1 MDEFRVLN
9 AYCTRI
15 ANCLSSS
22 ASEEADSDLNEVVSN
37 FELLVVSSDKSS
49 PATTP
54 FSGEKIPSSVLRLF
68 GASFY
73 SEKRFRC
80 LSKLCALSI
89 TRSENTDI
97 SAGWYKVRFVVWS
110 CLLNPFTASD
120 VTKEVPDL
128 VLSVLVDF
136 VHAPLT
142 SADNV
147 VERLVLL
154 WRLRRDARLR
164 RAANRAL
171 YETLN
176 RDDTSDMIELEL
188 KTCKDDTDETSPYRL
203 QLLRILS
210 EILRAPAHRYTTLYR
225 KVMDDVARYGWFV
238 PVTSDDPN
246 EGGDFCELHISVS
259 ASEFADNTQSNLIR
273 IGKRVSYLRSPDV
286 VTNDSFV
293 ELDYS
298 SEVLS
303 SMLCHVDVHIG
314 SVVMGDCCKEFH
326 IRELARRLGIASDS
340 ISRIYTDESTDVKA
354 LIGQWVCTD
363 KVGEFKFS
371 YGILSTAMRLGR
383 WLIFD
388 ENLSESIACLLYS
401 VCQLGRVIIPELN
414 EVVEASSNFHVFITA
429 RNIQSLTGSLKHLPR
444 TYVPP
449 LSESDC
455 VEIACKRW
463 SEVTPIC
470 GSLVSAFFSLRE
482 SLCKHRGFNFSD
494 LFKILHRLATSG
506 VSFDGY
512 LSSATKGVMLEA
524 FYCVVLASM
533 SCDEQR
539 NGLLGDVA
547 EHFGV
552 LPSASYDVLPLNQ
565 IKAGENTRVHMKVL
579 HQLMSCYLCNEPV
592 LLVGE
597 TGTGKTAII
606 QHFAKV
612 AGKTLKV
619 YVFSEQSEADD
630 LLGSFFPDN
639 IADVCSNIFSRA
651 LNVILRSCVVEDALL
666 CYLDHL
672 VELYR
677 QGQYARILSMLSS
690 TLTNLMGS
698 ATTEMAN
705 EATTLRVE
713 CNMRCGGDAA
723 VKHGF
728 KLSHLQQ
735 PLESLPAGVMA
746 IFEKYTSSLKSSGP
760 QLHFKFEEG
769 LLVRA
774 MREGWW
780 ILLDEVNLAPSD
792 LLQRFVGVLSNV
804 SNKFELYECENRVVD
819 IHEDFRLFACMNPP
833 TIRKGDFVTF
843 TSGKKELP
851 ANFRSHMTE
860 IFVDE
865 IDTLEDVSIVVG
877 SYVDPDDRS
886 VPSAELCHFYLKV
899 IELCRNGELEDGSF
913 KSPTF
918 TLRNLVRTL
927 HYMQHVMQRS
937 HRPLKDGRA
946 AFVEGALACFASS
959 LGSVSFSKV
968 ESLLPSLPSRTSTSF
983 EESVDYVRVEGYWIR
998 RGGEPIHRQE
1008 QFIVTPNISKNLRR
1022 LCRILSGLRVPVLL
1036 EGPTASGKTSL
1047 VQYLCSLTGHRCV
1060 RINNHEHTDLSEYL
1074 GQFVFD
1080 SVSCQL
1086 KFNYGPIITAM
1097 KEGHWAILD
1106 ELNLA
1111 PSQILEALN
1120 RILDDNREVYVP
1132 ETGETIKSHPEFMIF
1147 ATQNPANSIYGGRK
1161 QLSKAFC
1168 NRFVQL
1174 YIEGLDTA
1182 DLQQVLHQRCAIPL
1196 SRAEKIVSAFQTI
1209 QSCPMNSMAFERH
1222 SVLITLRDLIKWA
1235 NRVRS
1240 DDEGLAYYGWCVI
1253 AEKLRNP
1260 VDQETVKGILERCC
1274 LLSKPNKPKELVI
1287 NFEADKF
1294 LRSFLESSGLS
1305 TYDLCAR
1312 ERYLWF
1318 DGSTSRLVA
1327 LLLCALEHREPVL
1340 LVGETGIG
1348 KTTICQLLA
1357 KIYNRRLNILNLSK
1371 NTEASDFIGS
1381 FRPIRSLKSFHS
1393 HVGMLIDYFEDDVHC
1408 SDLEYLR
1415 EVMTTPL
1422 SQVDRSK
1429 FMEVLGRVSSLLK
1442 SDANVAPEKNADRDA
1457 KRQKMKSSTPES
1469 IRVIISQLMRSFSN
1483 QLFEWVDGPLTSSME
1498 LGEWFL
1504 ADEISLAD
1512 DAVLE
1517 KMNSV
1522 LEADSTLTIPEAG
1535 GSTLRMLRAHSDF
1548 RFLAT
1553 MNPSGDHGKRELSP
1567 ALLNRF
1573 TVIYIPTPDFENYD
1587 VIRRVLENCGGAK
1600 PDWVASSMAAVI
1612 RLYNERCPHQ
1622 KLTLRDVIKWA
1633 EFMGEVCSLD
1643 TFLQGAHVVF
1653 LDNMV
1658 AGASGVS
1665 LRDVV
1670 EIVSRYLEDV
1680 NVEGVISSF
1689 NDNTWVHKELD
1700 RLGVPPLSSIASFTL
1715 GSKSSLCMVGKIL
1728 RALKVNRP
1736 ILLEGQPGVGKS
1748 ASISALASLHGT
1760 KLVRV
1765 NLSEHTDIMDL
1776 FGSDIPRAVDGNWK
1790 FVWHNGPVIDAAIN
1804 GYWVVLDELNLASQQ
1819 VLEGL
1824 NALLD
1829 HRRET
1834 FIPELDRFVKCH
1846 ENFRLFASQNSAV
1859 DGGGRKHLPKSF
1871 LNRFTKIY
1879 FPPLDES
1886 DCCAVLEHLY
1896 TTLPAPMISRLVN
1909 VLFEIRSNNF
1919 GKGVEWNLRDCMRFC
1934 QSVEAGI
1941 PSSDFDDAFR
1951 FTFMSRLD
1959 SKDMV
1964 TAIASSIGLTETQM
1978 VPHVTQPSAW
1988 CQANKTTNEVDMHV
2002 DTSTV
2007 ATDKCCGASR
2017 SSFSYEPIWMQSQE
2031 DVCITVSMAASL
2043 NFPVL
2048 LLGPSLS
2055 GKQSVIKC
2063 VASRC
2068 EQQLTEITMLPCFDI
2083 SDLLG
2088 GFEQVGN
2095 TEGNVSSV
2103 TFRWVDSPLVESIE
2117 RGNWVLLTRIHNANP
2132 AILDRLNSLLEV
2144 GGTLT
2149 LNESGDCNRVI
2160 RPHPNFRIFMTAD
2173 SVQVGKISKAFRNRC
2188 LEVSMNYPNCVRQL
2202 PTPIPQCSFMEQL
2215 CNQISDY
2222 VASLQ
2227 PPMAEGGHEVTRD
2240 VSLKCSEVIDGARL
2254 LKSFRNYTWHD
2265 CVLRSFCSAV
2275 LGSYL
2280 TQLSS
2285 GAYNHANWLFLK
2297 HWAMIDQPLDQSLCE
2312 ASAFFSRELQVTA
2325 LKVLECCLDWCSVN
2339 QTTHEDSGLNL
2350 VTDFLERC
2358 TAFENRVKRDAT
2370 AARLDDEH
2378 TDSDKVFWFILRSS
2392 STNYNERYSM
2402 VEHKLTLTVSRSN
2415 VDTIFSICQ
2424 RSSDNAY
2431 ELQTLLHM
2439 FLFDSL
2445 RMFDVLG
2452 TSNYTNALVDYL
2464 VNTSVKGE
2472 SVLPILSKMQF
2483 LFYLLLRDG
2492 KSAPETIDY
2501 LTRKVYNELLEMK
2514 ELHATSGTAMGDVRG
2529 AVVKDDFMDYSTVLV
2544 GSPIYDEVALALELH
2559 RYGMGDVIA
2568 CQRNIVID
2576 PKANITSKS
2585 VLDFV
2590 DAYVSGAISDA
2601 ESLEEGKRPALFMRH
2616 VESPNAALYK
2626 FVIDRI
2632 RFLGCWLCHQLLMG
2646 EVDSK
2651 MLHKAHDYA
2660 LGLLNLHVQLQG
2672 DLPSSSIAVVSAILV
2687 SLRRLMSGA
2696 DPHSCVYDVML
2707 ETWSLQDIT
2716 GDDLKLDAVQY
2727 MVDLVDGSDLGVKR
2741 DDSVEAPPVESLDTI
2756 SGVMLFWDG
2765 VSKENGLPSLRD
2777 NIRRIEL
2784 LRGMLSEHMPA
2795 PQWSGL
2801 FATLYLVSPI
2811 VSKALHLDC
2820 NATNGCIKT
2829 LYASI
2834 VRDEPPQTDI
2844 IAAFK
2849 HELTTDHD
2857 ATKHNPTTDA
2867 YHSDSTVQRL
2877 SAKVVEI
2884 LSALTQAS
2892 ADKRMLL
2899 LKDLWRIC
2907 GLLLLAAMPN
2917 TSMIITELR
2926 KGLDIEYRNSLSMK
2940 LKRRLDAFV
2949 TCDTLS
2955 DGEVRSSYQF
2965 LTEKLEELAE
2975 SNDHRTFSLR
2985 FYASAENVNEGFGSL
3000 DTVAVM
3006 RRMQRDLVK
3015 FVHENLKLGGNYS
3028 VRCDHHCLSNFKRYL
3043 LRQYVLLPEI
3053 VRPLL
3058 VGLDCLAFGLPES
3071 ASDAPRVIGNV
3082 PRSLQLQRVSQ
3093 RCMQFPLN
3101 LLKRV
3106 DQGDLLSLGAHF
3118 YDSGSAYDVFCYLKC
3133 MVASV
3138 RHDLLQPPSME
3149 PLKYVM
3155 LLLSGISSRLKTE
3168 RAEGQAMRM
3177 SLLQSCMAMAQ
3188 KRADKGVYD
3197 LFPSQQEI
3205 VRAIVRDCGP
3215 LEEYESLEQ
3224 DEEEPVA
3231 ESEQTRD
3238 IRRINV
3244 LCKLLSLAVAPLET
3258 EHSEKPDAETADGD
3272 VKPEDELIMT
3282 RTTALPS
3289 QRVITQQMNASLCL
3303 AMACGTLSKDMCSS
3317 EESVFISR
3325 RLMKASEE
3333 HFGYSGDKV
3342 EGSSTSFYNTVD
3354 IPFCLK
3360 AGDILERLSERV
3372 KALLDQ
3378 FGSQQQLLDISVMLT
3393 SMNKMKIPSVTQ
3405 VLLVTLLENL
3415 VARVHKWNSISHSGI
3430 SLNDLASELESL
3442 ILEMRHRELKGWYSA
3457 IDDRVSSVRQDAY
3470 SYLVYFT
3477 EMCSDVY
3484 DSNVPLPTRVSKI
3497 VGEILQCVL
3506 AAPVAHFEP
3515 ILGMLETVVQLYRD
3529 STLPTEVVMR
3539 TVMENVLW
3547 FLMLWIPTV
3556 TSHISSLKKET
3567 RKEVSELVRRIN
3579 WSGNDYLSISA
3590 LLQKQKVHMSSVM
3603 RKFQE
3608 AIMQP
3613 FSSVYTPTPDQ
3624 WCDKVIE
3631 KSDDGLH
3638 QQLEDV
3644 PKESV
3649 DSEESRDETTES
3661 ADASESLLLD
3671 SLRSNVEY
3679 VRKNKNEISRVQI
3692 TRLTGEIGRLL
3703 GEMGYSAVSGHDIGD
3718 WIRWLDLGASMKSHG
3733 CTAAEEARGYIMRSL
3748 HIMFDLHESFR
3759 ADKDKFEYFS
3769 RNVDT
3774 NIFGYLVTMLRSAH
3788 NNIQHD
3794 VAEFERCNMTKSL
3807 GSIFSKA
3814 PVYELDS
3821 ACFEQLL
3828 SSVDDI
3834 YDTALQANDADL
3846 LSGYIADSKSPSDGA
3861 DPIANSDNPLWARVA
3876 EFRCWLEGTDEMS
3889 VHKCSTR
3896 TKSPLFVSGKWL
3908 EGVTAFCDDVEQ
3920 GAGYPAQVLP
3930 FFRRDASRIR
3940 YIVANAK
3947 PISQLPVIESVAFC
3961 AKDPNLPLACLYMAQ
3976 LIDCISRVT
3985 PPAEEGKQE
3994 SREEWNAGTGLEDG
4008 TGAKNV
4014 SDEVDP
4020 EEGMFDNFKNE
4031 TAPEHGDVQRDNP
4044 AVDVDM
4050 EFEGDVLDLENS
4062 RECSDIEEDENV
4074 GHNDEFEDLQ
4084 KQRLDADLAEDDPS
4098 PENDGEPLDIHGS
4111 STKETKDVADD
4122 PDAAPT
4128 ETAEGDNDYTSEV
4141 DKQQDAP
4148 QQQSHPADEHPEQ
4161 LEGIDETEDGDGD
4174 GEAADGQS
4182 DAGDA
4187 GDEDASGPDPGL
4199 DLGEN
4204 DLEIDGDEGGDV
4216 DRMDEDAVDDDSQE
4230 KGESMDDP
4238 MGEGEAMEEDT
4249 VSPDGPEPRGMFH
4262 RVLSP
4267 YDDIKRP
4274 LISEITCPR
4283 EARSRRDYHE
4293 TPYGVEGKSDSQIR
4307 NEDYQGTGGNSY
4319 EEDSHSG
4326 AFWGET
4332 ARTQGGSMLSFLD
4345 TIQRLDNPSGQHD
4358 NENVKARNIIESMS
4372 DGNNKSE
4379 NESMLNE
4386 LDDSSNLEGISASMD
4401 GSAAPNI
4408 DLMDVS
4414 LADRNTQ
4421 ESSPM
4426 DVCDELADQSST
4438 SDKKSGSSPPKDDA
4452 IRTDD
4457 HVDSDANDMGPDVSA
4472 VMRGTVTFDVS
4483 GTPPDLPSKAP
4494 RSSSDVNRSAA
4505 YALWHQYRDETSAI
4519 STNLCEQM
4527 RMILEPSLKSSLQ
4540 GDYKTGKRISIKK
4553 LMAFIASN
4561 YQRDKIWL
4569 RRSKPNKRDNRVV
4582 LAMDN
4587 SRSMAVS
4594 NAGNLALK
4602 SFACIYQ
4609 AMSVLEVGELSV
4621 CKFGGDVPE
4630 MLLEMDGSED
4640 PCNVVAGMTFDEES
4654 RHSHETGLPELMK
4667 YVLRYLEHQKERRKI
4682 LVIISDGKFNKE
4694 KARPWIQAV
4703 ISNQV
4708 VPLLVI
4714 LDPVTSNQRSIMQMK
4729 QVREIN
4735 GKLTVETFLSN
4746 FPFPY
4751 YAVIQNLDRLPS
4763 ILSDLL
4769 RVQSLLT
4776 FFWLENGRNKKST
4789 AFKMRFKILSF
4800 LFLICGLLA
4809 AFLPST
4815 ISTGAKSIIGGI
4827 GNAAFRATNVIN
4839 SLGSVMN
4846 IAGQTISGAG
4856 TIAHGFKRMFTDV
4869 DNGTNPI
4876 NFGGGNLGAYYNFMY
4891 PDNDDYPWACVCN
4904 GFDLEKYYRKEQPYV
4919 RCRNQEDLSF
4929 HNYQANCDP
4938 ESVSNKPF

>member
-1 MDEFRVLN
+1 MADLRVLN

-22 ASEEADSDLNEVVSN
+22 ASEEADSDINEVVSN
-37 FELLVVSSDKSS
+37 FELLAVSLDKSS
-49 PATTP
+49 PTTTP
-54 FSGEKIPSSVLRLF
+54 FNDGKIPYSVLRLF
-68 GASFY
+68 GSSFY
-73 SEKRFRC
+73 SEKRFRR
-80 LSKLCALSI
+80 LSRLCALSI
-89 TRSENTDI
+89 TRSENKDVST
-97 SAGWYKVRFVVWS
+97 GWFKLRFVVWS
-110 CLLNPFTASD
+110 CLVNPFTALD
-120 VTKEVPDL
+120 ITNEAPDL
-128 VLSVLVDF
+128 ALSVLVDF
-136 VHAPLT
+136 VHDPPAA
-142 SADNV
+142 ADHV
-147 VERLVLL
+147 LERLVLL

-171 YETLN
+171 YDVLN
-176 RDDTSDMIELEL
+176 REDTSDRIEFEL
-188 KTCKDDTDETSPYRL
+188 NSVKDDSEEISQYKL
-203 QLLRILS
+203 QLLRTLS
-210 EILRAPAHRYTTLYR
+210 AILRESAHRDTTLYR
-225 KVMDDVARYGWFV
+225 KVTADVERYHWFDS
-238 PVTSDDPN
+238 PTSDDPN
-246 EGGDFCELHISVS
+246 EPGYFCELHISVS
-259 ASEFADNTQSNLIR
+259 SSDFADNAQSNLIR
-273 IGKRVSYLRSPDV
+273 IGKRVSYLRSQEV
-286 VTNDSFV
+286 VTNESFV

-303 SMLCHVDVHIG
+303 SMLCHVDVNIG

-326 IRELARRLGIASDS
+326 IRELARRIGIKSDS

-455 VEIACKRW
+455 VEIACRRW

-470 GSLVSAFFSLRE
+470 GAVVSAFFSLRE

-512 LSSATKGVMLEA
+512 LSSATKGVILEA

-539 NGLLGDVA
+539 NALLGDIA

-552 LPSASYDVLPLNQ
+552 LPSASFEMLPLNQ

-579 HQLMSCYLCNEPV
+579 HQLMACYLCNEPV

-606 QHFAKV
+606 QHFAKL

-639 IADVCSNIFSRA
+639 IADICSNIFSRA
-651 LNVILRSCVVEDALL
+651 LNVMLRSCVVEDALL

-672 VELYR
+672 VDLYR
-677 QGQYARILSMLSS
+677 QGQYSRILSMLSS

-698 ATTEMAN
+698 ATTELAN

-713 CNMRCGGDAA
+713 CNMRCGGAAA

-735 PLESLPAGVMA
+735 PIESLPAGVMA
-746 IFEKYTSSLKSSGP
+746 IYEKYTSALKSSGP
-760 QLHFKFEEG
+760 QLQFKFEEG

-804 SNKFELYECENRVVD
+804 SKRFELYECENRVVD

-851 ANFRSHMTE
+851 ANFRGHMTE

-899 IELCRNGELEDGSF
+899 VELCRNGELEDGSF
-913 KSPTF
+913 KTPTF

-946 AFVEGALACFASS
+946 AFVEGSLACFASS
-959 LGSVSFSKV
+959 LGSASFSKV
-968 ESLLPSLPSRTSTSF
+968 ESLLPSVPSRTSTSF

-1036 EGPTASGKTSL
+1036 EGPTAAGKTSL

-1097 KEGHWAILD
+1097 KEGHWVILD

-1174 YIEGLDTA
+1174 YMEGLDTV
-1182 DLQQVLHQRCAIPL
+1182 DLQEVLHQRCAIPL
-1196 SRAEKIVSAFQTI
+1196 SRAEKIVSAFQTM

-1260 VDQETVKGILERCC
+1260 VDQETVRGILERCC
-1274 LLSKPNKPKELVI
+1274 LMSKPTKPKELVI
-1287 NFEADKF
+1287 NFETDKF

-1305 TYDLCAR
+1305 TSDLCAR

-1318 DGSTSRLVA
+1318 EGTTSRLVA

-1357 KIYNRRLNILNLSK
+1357 KVYNRRLNILNLSK

-1393 HVGMLIDYFEDDVHC
+1393 HVGMLIDYFEDDMHS

-1422 SQVDRSK
+1422 SQVDRAK
-1429 FMEVLGRVSSLLK
+1429 FVEVLGRASTLLK
-1442 SDANVAPEKNADRDA
+1442 SNADVVAEDHTDRDA
-1457 KRQKMKSSTPES
+1457 KRQKMRSSTPDN

-1498 LGEWFL
+1498 LGQWFL

-1535 GSTLRMLRAHSDF
+1535 GSTLRVLRAHNDF

-1587 VIRRVLENCGGAK
+1587 VVRRVLDNYGGMK
-1600 PDWVASSMAAVI
+1600 PDWVAGSMAAVI

-1633 EFMGEVCSLD
+1633 EFMGEECSLE

-1653 LDNMV
+1653 LDNV
-1658 AGASGVS
+1658 VPGASGVS

-1670 EIVSRYLEDV
+1670 DIVSRYLDGM
-1680 NVEGVISSF
+1680 NVESVISSF
-1689 NDNTWVHKELD
+1689 NDNNWVHKELD

-1728 RALKVNRP
+1728 RALKLNRP

-1846 ENFRLFASQNSAV
+1846 ENFRLFASQNSAI
-1859 DGGGRKHLPKSF
+1859 DGGGRKHLPRSF

-1896 TTLPAPMISRLVN
+1896 PTLPASMIERLVN
-1909 VLFEIRSNNF
+1909 VLFEIRTNSF

-1934 QSVEAGI
+1934 ESVATGV
-1941 PSSDFDDAFR
+1941 PSSSFDDAFR

-1959 SKDMV
+1959 SKEMSA
-1964 TAIASSIGLTETQM
+1964 AISSLIGLTGSQAL
-1978 VPHVTQPSAW
+1978 PHVTQPCVRYHAK
-1988 CQANKTTNEVDMHV
+1988 NTTNETEMHV
-2002 DTSTV
+2002 DTSFV
-2007 ATDKCCGASR
+2007 DAEDKRSGLDGGVGR

-2031 DVCITVSMAASL
+2031 DVCNTVSMAASL

-2055 GKQSVIKC
+2055 GKQSVVKC

-2068 EQQLTEITMLPCFDI
+2068 AQQLTEITMLPCFDI

-2188 LEVSMNYPNCVRQL
+2188 LEINMNYPSCMHQL
-2202 PTPIPQCSFMEQL
+2202 PKSVPQCPFMAQL
-2215 CNQISDY
+2215 CHQISDR
-2222 VASLQ
+2222 VSSLHSS
-2227 PPMAEGGHEVTRD
+2227 MAEGTNEVMRD
-2240 VSLKCSEVIDGARL
+2240 ISFKCSELIDGARL
-2254 LKSFRNYTWHD
+2254 LKSFRNFTWHD
-2265 CVLRSFCSAV
+2265 CVVRSFCSAV

-2280 TQLSS
+2280 AQHSS
-2285 GAYNHANWLFLK
+2285 GAYSHASWLFLK

-2312 ASAFFSRELQVTA
+2312 APTFFSLELQTTA
-2325 LKVLECCLDWCSVN
+2325 LRVLECCLDWCSAS
-2339 QTTHEDSGLNL
+2339 QTADQCSGLNL

-2358 TAFENRVKRDAT
+2358 TTFEDRVKRDGAV
-2370 AARLDDEH
+2370 ARLDSANADA
-2378 TDSDKVFWFILRSS
+2378 DSVFWFILRSS
-2392 STNYNERYSM
+2392 NSTYNERYSM
-2402 VEHKLTLTVSRSN
+2402 VEQKLMLTVSKN
-2415 VDTIFSICQ
+2415 HVDAIFSILL
-2424 RSSDNAY
+2424 RSSDNTY

-2452 TSNYTNALVDYL
+2452 TSNYTNSLVEYL
-2464 VNTSVKGE
+2464 VKTSVKGE
-2472 SVLPILSKMQF
+2472 SVLPVLSKMQF
-2483 LFYLLLRDG
+2483 LFYLLLREG
-2492 KSAPETIDY
+2492 KTAPETIDY
-2501 LTRKVYNELLEMK
+2501 FTRKMYNELLEMK
-2514 ELHATSGTAMGDVRG
+2514 ELNVNCGTAPDDVRG
-2529 AVVKDDFMDYSTVLV
+2529 AVVNHDFMDYSTELI
-2544 GSPIYDEVALALELH
+2544 GSQIYDEIALALELH
-2559 RYGMGDVIA
+2559 RYGMGDMIA

-2576 PKANITSKS
+2576 AKANITTKS
-2585 VLDFV
+2585 VLNFV
-2590 DAYVSGAISDA
+2590 DAYVSGSISDV
-2601 ESLEEGKRPALFMRH
+2601 EVTDEDDRQPMLIMRQ
-2616 VESPNAALYK
+2616 VESPNAALRK

-2632 RFLGCWLCHQLLMG
+2632 RFLGCWLCHQLLIG
-2646 EVDSK
+2646 EVDTK

-2660 LGLLNLHVQLQG
+2660 LGLLNLHVQLQS

-2687 SLRRLMSGA
+2687 SIRQLISGA

-2707 ETWSLQDIT
+2707 ETWSLQNIT
-2716 GDDLKLDAVQY
+2716 DDDLKLDAVQY
-2727 MVDLVDGSDLGVKR
+2727 MVDLVNGTDLGVKK
-2741 DDSVEAPPVESLDTI
+2741 DTSVEAPQVESLDTV

-2765 VSKENGLPSLRD
+2765 ISKENGLPSLRD

-2811 VSKALHLDC
+2811 VSKALNMDYIV
-2820 NATNGCIKT
+2820 TKECIKS

-2834 VRDEPPQTDI
+2834 VKDEPPKPDMFSAIKHAWGTDNDTS
-2844 IAAFK
+2844 K
-2849 HELTTDHD
+2849 HD
-2857 ATKHNPTTDA
+2857 PSSDA
-2867 YHSDSTVQRL
+2867 YNSDFTVRRL
-2877 SAKVVEI
+2877 SLNLVHL
-2884 LSALTQAS
+2884 LSDLTHAS
-2892 ADKRMLL
+2892 ADKRMSL
-2899 LKDLWRIC
+2899 LKDVWRIS

-2917 TSMIITELR
+2917 TSMVIAELR
-2926 KGLDIEYRNSLSMK
+2926 SGLEIEYRNDLSLK
-2940 LKRRLDAFV
+2940 LKRRLDTFV

-2955 DGEVRSSYQF
+2955 DGEIHSSYQF
-2965 LTEKLEELAE
+2965 LTEQLEALDD
-2975 SNDHRTFSLR
+2975 SSDRPRFSLR
-2985 FYASAENVNEGFGSL
+2985 YYSSAENVNDSFGSA
-3000 DTVAVM
+3000 DIVALM
-3006 RRMQRDLVK
+3006 RRLQRDLVK
-3015 FVHENLKLGGNYS
+3015 FVHENLKLGEDYS
-3028 VRCDHHCLSNFKRYL
+3028 VHCDRHCLSNFKRYL

-3053 VRPLL
+3053 IRPLL
-3058 VGLDCLAFGLPES
+3058 VGLDCLAFGLPDN
-3071 ASDAPRVIGNV
+3071 ASDASRFIGNI

-3093 RCMQFPLN
+3093 RCLQFPLN

-3118 YDSGSAYDVFCYLKC
+3118 YDAGGAYDVYCYLKC
-3133 MVASV
+3133 MVSSV
-3138 RHDLLQPPSME
+3138 RNDMLKPPSME

-3177 SLLQSCMAMAQ
+3177 SLLQSCIAMAQ

-3224 DEEEPVA
+3224 EEEEPVA

-3238 IRRINV
+3238 IRRITV
-3244 LCKLLSLAVAPLET
+3244 LCKLLSQALAPLKDE
-3258 EHSEKPDAETADGD
+3258 ESEKSNVETADAD
-3272 VKPEDELIMT
+3272 MKPENDQIAT
-3282 RTTALPS
+3282 PTTPLPS
-3289 QRVITQQMNASLCL
+3289 QRVITQQINASLCL
-3303 AMACGTLSKDMCSS
+3303 AMACGTKSRDMCGS
-3317 EESVFISR
+3317 EESVFLSR

-3342 EGSSTSFYNTVD
+3342 EGSASFYNTVD

-3360 AGDILERLSERV
+3360 TGDILQRLSERV
-3372 KALLDQ
+3372 KSLLDQ
-3378 FGSQQQLLDISVMLT
+3378 FGGQQQLLDISVMLT
-3393 SMNKMKIPSVTQ
+3393 SMSKMKIPTVTQ

-3415 VARVHKWNSISHSGI
+3415 VARVHKWNSISHSAI
-3430 SLNDLASELESL
+3430 SLNDLASELGSL

-3457 IDDRVSSVRQDAY
+3457 IDDRVNSVRQDAY

-3484 DSNVPLPTRVSKI
+3484 DSNVPLPTRVSKC
-3497 VGEILQCVL
+3497 VGEILQFVL

-3515 ILGMLETVVQLYRD
+3515 ILGMLDAVVQLYRD
-3529 STLPTEVVMR
+3529 STLPTEAVMR
-3539 TVMENVLW
+3539 TAIENVLW
-3547 FLMLWIPTV
+3547 FLRLWLPVV
-3556 TSHISSLKKET
+3556 TSHIASLNKET
-3567 RKEVSELVRRIN
+3567 RREVGELVRRIN

-3590 LLQKQKVHMSSVM
+3590 LLQKQKIQMSSVM
-3603 RKFQE
+3603 RRFQE
-3608 AIMQP
+3608 GIMQP

-3624 WCDKVIE
+3624 WCNKVIDKAE
-3631 KSDDGLH
+3631 DDAH
-3638 QQLEDV
+3638 QQLGDV
-3644 PKESV
+3644 PKEAADNGECSNETEDTV
-3649 DSEESRDETTES
+3649 DADEPV
-3661 ADASESLLLD
+3661 LLD
-3671 SLRSNVEY
+3671 SLRSNIEY

-3692 TRLTGEIGRLL
+3692 TRITGEIGRLL
-3703 GEMGYSAVSGHDIGD
+3703 SETGYNAASGHDVGD
-3718 WIRWLDLGASMKSHG
+3718 WIRWLDLGASMKSNG
-3733 CTAAEEARGYIMRSL
+3733 CAAAEEARGYIMRSL

-3759 ADKDKFEYFS
+3759 ADKDKFEHFS

-3774 NIFGYLVTMLRSAH
+3774 NIFGYLVTMLRNAH
-3788 NNIQHD
+3788 NNMQRD
-3794 VAEFERCNMTKSL
+3794 VEEFERCTKASSL
-3807 GSIFSKA
+3807 SSVLSDTTI
-3814 PVYELDS
+3814 YELDRI
-3821 ACFEQLL
+3821 CFDQLL
-3828 SSVDDI
+3828 STVDDI
-3834 YDTALQANDADL
+3834 YDTALQANDDDL
-3846 LSGYIADSKSPSDGA
+3846 LSGSICDDKSPADGA
-3861 DPIANSDNPLWARVA
+3861 ASMATSTGPLMTRVS
-3876 EFRCWLEGTDEMS
+3876 EFRCWLEGTDEMCAY
-3889 VHKCSTR
+3889 KCSKDI
-3896 TKSPLFVSGKWL
+3896 KSPLFVSGKWL
-3908 EGVTAFCDDVEQ
+3908 EAVKAFCDDVEQ
-3920 GAGYPAQVLP
+3920 GAGYPAQALP
-3930 FFRRDASRIR
+3930 FFRRDGSRIR
-3940 YIVANAK
+3940 HIVANSK
-3947 PISQLPVIESVAFC
+3947 PISQLPATESVMFS

-4031 TAPEHGDVQRDNP
+4031 AAPEHGDVERDNP

-4050 EFEGDVLDLENS
+4050 EFEGDVLDLDNS
-4062 RECSDIEEDENV
+4062 REGSDIEEDENV

-4084 KQRLDADLAEDDPS
+4084 KQRLDSDLAEDDPA
-4098 PENDGEPLDIHGS
+4098 PDNDGESLDIGGA
-4111 STKETKDVADD
+4111 STKETKDAADD

-4128 ETAEGDNDYTSEV
+4128 ETSEGDNNYTSEV
-4141 DKQQDAP
+4141 DKQQDIP
-4148 QQQSHPADEHPEQ
+4148 EWQSHPADGNPEEA
-4161 LEGIDETEDGDGD
+4161 EGDEDGADGD
-4174 GEAADGQS
+4174 GEAVDGLS

-4187 GDEDASGPDPGL
+4187 DGEDASGPDPGL

-4204 DLEIDGDEGGDV
+4204 DLEIDGDEGNDV
-4216 DRMDEDAVDDDSQE
+4216 DKMDEDTTGDEPQEQEESVDDHT
-4230 KGESMDDP
+4230 
-4238 MGEGEAMEEDT
+4238 GEGEAIEEDT
-4249 VSPDGPEPRGMFH
+4249 VSPDGPEPR
-4262 RVLSP
+4262 
-4267 YDDIKRP
+4267 
-4274 LISEITCPR
+4274 
-4283 EARSRRDYHE
+4283 ARSRRDYDE

-4307 NEDYQGTGGNSY
+4307 NEDDQGTGGNSY

-4332 ARTQGGSMLSFLD
+4332 ARTQSGSMLSFLD
-4345 TIQRLDNPSGQHD
+4345 TIQRLDNPSGQSG
-4358 NENVKARNIIESMS
+4358 NEDVKARNIVESMT
-4372 DGNNKSE
+4372 DGKNKSE

-4386 LDDSSNLEGISASMD
+4386 LDDSSNIEGISASMD
-4401 GSAAPNI
+4401 GSAAANI
-4408 DLMDVS
+4408 DIMDVS
-4414 LADRNTQ
+4414 LANKDKQ
-4421 ESSPM
+4421 ESGAM
-4426 DVCDELADQSST
+4426 DVCEELPDKSSS
-4438 SDKKSGSSPPKDDA
+4438 SDKKPSSSAPKDDDA
-4452 IRTDD
+4452 MRVDNHTD
-4457 HVDSDANDMGPDVSA
+4457 VDAGDVGPDVSA
-4472 VMRGTVTFDVS
+4472 VMSGSVAFDVPA
-4483 GTPPDLPSKAP
+4483 TPPDLPSKAT
-4494 RSSSDVNRSAA
+4494 RSSNDANRSAA
-4505 YALWHQYRDETSAI
+4505 YALWHQYRNETSAI

-4630 MLLEMDGSED
+4630 LLLEMNGSED

-4729 QVREIN
+4729 QVREI
-4735 GKLTVETFLSN
+4735 
-4746 FPFPY
+4746 
-4751 YAVIQNLDRLPS
+4751 
-4763 ILSDLL
+4763 
-4769 RVQSLLT
+4769 
-4776 FFWLENGRNKKST
+4776 
-4789 AFKMRFKILSF
+4789 
-4800 LFLICGLLA
+4800 
-4809 AFLPST
+4809 

-4839 SLGSVMN
+4839 SLGTVMN

-4904 GFDLEKYYRKEQPYV
+4904 GFDLEKYQRKEQQYV